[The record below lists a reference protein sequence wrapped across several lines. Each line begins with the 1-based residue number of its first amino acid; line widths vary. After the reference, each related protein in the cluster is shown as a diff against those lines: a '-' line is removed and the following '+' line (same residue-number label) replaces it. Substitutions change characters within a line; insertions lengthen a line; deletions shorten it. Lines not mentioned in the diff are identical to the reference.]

1 MNSDV
6 KFIEKICDEEFKTQ
20 IESIKQESIAGIQPN
35 SNSFS
40 DIEHPLDDD
49 VIKELQSILAAI
61 KSDNSNPY
69 KIFSKK
75 DCIISLWKTLI
86 DKSIKCLRFFDRR
99 EPFIDNSNKKPIA
112 WGVQHLYD
120 YFDDYTKFEN
130 LLYGGARFYRD
141 HIIHVFRVWFLGIYC
156 LLKPSDGSIYLK
168 KISIGTDSDGNEI
181 NVTCL
186 EKISIWT
193 LIALTHDLGYPLEK
207 SQKIIERTKNMMCSF
222 VSNPI
227 LSLDLSFSGAQNT
240 INDVVLRFMSSKMH
254 KIKTQCNY
262 STNLESK
269 SDTNKLEYVAKLQ
282 FKYYKKLLNSLEKG
296 DHGIISALLVD
307 KLLLYFEES
316 DFNINEHYVFGEE
329 DVRQFYI
336 RREILRSIAS
346 HTCKDIYQLNM
357 MNFAFFLIVIDDS
370 QEWGRKR
377 ISELYVNSKI
387 NYEFE
392 DVVFDITDTPS
403 DITNAC
409 SISEKFT
416 LPKDYENELSGFFE
430 RLKSQYD
437 DYCLIFRDGQ
447 DTSNRNFDFVKVCK
461 IELEDDY
468 QTVFKVKLDFP
479 NKSCSKYTIE
489 LSCAN
494 SANFKNA
501 KKAYNVE
508 YFKSKFEKAKNIT
521 AITNDSKEYILEVS
535 F

>member
-1 MNSDV
+1 
-6 KFIEKICDEEFKTQ
+6 
-20 IESIKQESIAGIQPN
+20 
-35 SNSFS
+35 
-40 DIEHPLDDD
+40 
-49 VIKELQSILAAI
+49 
-61 KSDNSNPY
+61 
-69 KIFSKK
+69 
-75 DCIISLWKTLI
+75 
-86 DKSIKCLRFFDRR
+86 
-99 EPFIDNSNKKPIA
+99 
-112 WGVQHLYD
+112 
-120 YFDDYTKFEN
+120 
-130 LLYGGARFYRD
+130 
-141 HIIHVFRVWFLGIYC
+141 
-156 LLKPSDGSIYLK
+156 
-168 KISIGTDSDGNEI
+168 
-181 NVTCL
+181 
-186 EKISIWT
+186 
-193 LIALTHDLGYPLEK
+193 
-207 SQKIIERTKNMMCSF
+207 MCSF

-447 DTSNRNFDFVKVCK
+447 DTSNRNFDFVKKYTRGQGYPLELHSLSSRFALGLCYGAGADYKGPQSVGSSWE
-461 IELEDDY
+461 IMWTISELEKFGYGKHHGYSIGFGIDWRNFRMDGRSK
-468 QTVFKVKLDFP
+468 FVKLGDG
-479 NKSCSKYTIE
+479 TIAE
-489 LSCAN
+489 ESLPSISTPMPA
-494 SANFKNA
+494 SR
-501 KKAYNVE
+501 
-508 YFKSKFEKAKNIT
+508 T
-521 AITNDSKEYILEVS
+521 AIGMPTDRSIRRFSRRYTS
-535 F
+535 APSQ